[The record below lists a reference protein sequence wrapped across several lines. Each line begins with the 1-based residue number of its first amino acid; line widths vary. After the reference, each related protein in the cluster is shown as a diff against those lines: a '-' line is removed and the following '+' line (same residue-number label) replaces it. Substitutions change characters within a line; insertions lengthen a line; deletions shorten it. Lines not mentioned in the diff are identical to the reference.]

1 MVSKIALVT
10 GAGKRLGAAIAK
22 ALATDGYKIWVH
34 FNRSAGEAGRTV
46 EDIRTAGG
54 EAEAV
59 QFDLAETASLPQLV
73 RGLGRIDV
81 LVNSASVFDHDTAD
95 RLDPADMQRILDI
108 NLVAPCLLA
117 SVMAE
122 AHSGRN
128 SGCVINLLDQKLF
141 NLNPDHFSYTLAKA
155 GLHAATETMAM
166 QFAPRVRVNA
176 VAPGLTLP
184 APDMSD
190 AAFEAAHKN
199 NPMQGGSTP
208 DDIVRTV
215 RFILASPAM
224 TAETILVDGG
234 EHLMRRHRD
243 VSKGG

>member
-1 MVSKIALVT
+1 MGSKIALVT

-22 ALATDGYKIWVH
+22 ALASDGYKVWVH
-34 FNRSAGEAGRTV
+34 FNRSADEAGQIV
-46 EDIRTAGG
+46 ADIRANGG

-59 QFDLAETASLPQLV
+59 QFDLSNTDALPPLV
-73 RGLGRIDV
+73 RKLGRIDA
-81 LVNSASVFDHDTAD
+81 LVNSASIFDYDSAD
-95 RLDPADMQRILDI
+95 RLDPAAMQHILNI

-122 AHSGRN
+122 NHVEKN

-155 GLHAATETMAM
+155 ALHAATETMAM
-166 QFAPRVRVNA
+166 QFAPRVRVNGI
-176 VAPGLTLP
+176 APGLTLP
-184 APDMSD
+184 APEMD
-190 AAFEAAHKN
+190 AAAFATAHAE

-208 DDIVRTV
+208 EDIVRTV

-224 TAETILVDGG
+224 TGETIVVDGG

>member
-1 MVSKIALVT
+1 METKIALVT

-22 ALATDGYKIWVH
+22 ALAADGYKLWVH
-34 FNRSAGEAGRTV
+34 FNRSAEEAGQIV
-46 EDIRTAGG
+46 ADIRAAGG
-54 EAEAV
+54 DAEAV
-59 QFDLAETASLPQLV
+59 QFDLSNTDTLATLV

-81 LVNSASVFDHDTAD
+81 LVNSASVFDYDSAD
-95 RLDPADMQRILDI
+95 HLDAAGMQHILNI

-117 SVMAE
+117 SVVAE
-122 AHSGRN
+122 GHTVRN

-176 VAPGLTLP
+176 IAPGLTLP
-184 APDMSD
+184 APDMDD
-190 AAFEAAHKN
+190 AAFAAAHAE
-199 NPMQGGSTP
+199 NPMTGGSTP
-208 DDIVRTV
+208 DDIVRTA
-215 RFILASPAM
+215 RFILDSPAM
-224 TAETILVDGG
+224 TGETIIVDGG

>member
-1 MVSKIALVT
+1 MGSKIALVT

-22 ALATDGYKIWVH
+22 ALAADGYKIWVH
-34 FNRSAGEAGRTV
+34 FNRSAEEAGRTV

-95 RLDPADMQRILDI
+95 RLDPAAMQRILNI

-122 AHSGRN
+122 AHGSRN

-166 QFAPRVRVNA
+166 QFAPRVRVNGI
-176 VAPGLTLP
+176 APGLTLP

>member
-1 MVSKIALVT
+1 MDAKIALVT

-22 ALATDGYKIWVH
+22 ALAEDGYKIWAH
-34 FNRSAGEAGRTV
+34 FNRSADEAGQIV
-46 EDIRTAGG
+46 ADIRASGG
-54 EAEAV
+54 EAEVV
-59 QFDLAETASLPQLV
+59 QFDLSNTDTLAPLV
-73 RGLGRIDV
+73 RGLGHVDV
-81 LVNSASVFDHDTAD
+81 LINSASIFDFDSAD
-95 RLDPADMQRILDI
+95 HLDPAAMHHILNI

-122 AHSGRN
+122 GHTARN

-166 QFAPRVRVNA
+166 QFAPRVRVNGI
-176 VAPGLTLP
+176 APGLTLP
-184 APDMSD
+184 APDMDQS
-190 AAFEAAHKN
+190 AFAAAHVE
-199 NPMQGGSTP
+199 NPMGGGSTP
-208 DDIVRTV
+208 EDIVRTV

-224 TAETILVDGG
+224 TGETIIVDGG

>member
-1 MVSKIALVT
+1 MGSKIALVT

-22 ALATDGYKIWVH
+22 ALAADGYKIWVH
-34 FNRSAGEAGRTV
+34 FNRSAEDAGRTV
-46 EDIRTAGG
+46 EDIRMAGG
-54 EAEAV
+54 KAEAV
-59 QFDLAETASLPQLV
+59 QFDLAETSSLPQLV

-95 RLDPADMQRILDI
+95 RLDPADMQRILKI

-122 AHSGRN
+122 AHSSRN

-166 QFAPRVRVNA
+166 QFAPRVRVNGI
-176 VAPGLTLP
+176 APGLTLP
-184 APDMSD
+184 APDMKD
-190 AAFEAAHKN
+190 AEFEAAHRN

-208 DDIVRTV
+208 EDIVRTV